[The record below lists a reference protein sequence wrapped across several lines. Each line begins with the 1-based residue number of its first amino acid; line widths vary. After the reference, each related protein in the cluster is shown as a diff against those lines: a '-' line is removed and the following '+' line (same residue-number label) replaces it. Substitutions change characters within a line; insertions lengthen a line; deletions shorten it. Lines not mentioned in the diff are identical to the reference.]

1 MVEGRLME
9 AGATEHGE
17 LGNEILG
24 WLKRID
30 TKLGFAEQP
39 GEAPRLRRAIFY
51 AINELDGFLDP
62 RSSREKMSE
71 ATRILK
77 DAVKV
82 ATAHPELLRPQIRLT
97 RRALAALGVTWIVAL
112 GAAFWG
118 ALFALALGE
127 YTTAEILGAF
137 VLGNFAAGVLML
149 AGEKEDLL

>member
-1 MVEGRLME
+1 ME
-9 AGATEHGE
+9 AGATEQGE
-17 LGNEILG
+17 LVNGNEILG

-39 GEAPRLRRAIFY
+39 GEAPRLRKAIFD

-62 RSSREKMSE
+62 RSPREKMAE

-77 DAVKV
+77 DAVKI
-82 ATAHPELLRPQIRLT
+82 AKGSGSHSELSRPQIRLT
-97 RRALAALGVTWIVAL
+97 RRALATLGVTWIVAL

-137 VLGNFAAGVLML
+137 VLGNFAAGFLML
-149 AGEKEDLL
+149 VGEKEDLL